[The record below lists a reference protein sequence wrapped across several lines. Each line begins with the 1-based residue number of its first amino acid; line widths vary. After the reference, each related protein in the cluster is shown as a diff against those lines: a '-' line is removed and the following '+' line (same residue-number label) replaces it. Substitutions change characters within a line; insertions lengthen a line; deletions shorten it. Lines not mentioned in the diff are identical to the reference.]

1 MKKRKTGFTLIE
13 MMIVV
18 AIIGILAGVLINV
31 ININRIQARSR
42 NSRRMGDVKRIQTA
56 LELYFSNN
64 RGYPTSAN
72 WVDVLTATE
81 SLSVYLIPDFISS
94 MPEDPKQGED
104 ATPITCFTT
113 PSSKYG
119 YYYRSRSE
127 GKYILGATLEVDSA
141 PDGNRCS
148 SSTDIP
154 NCTDSGYG
162 CPVTPQCYCVQ
173 NPL

>member
-1 MKKRKTGFTLIE
+1 MI
-13 MMIVV
+13 IVV
-18 AIIGILAGVLINV
+18 TIIGILAGVLINV
-31 ININRIQARSR
+31 ININLIQARAR
-42 NSRRMGDVKRIQTA
+42 NSRRMGDIKRIQTA

-64 RGYPTSAN
+64 RSYPSSNVWAN
-72 WVDVLTATE
+72 PQNILTPDYMA
-81 SLSVYLIPDFISS
+81 SVPV
-94 MPEDPKQGED
+94 DPKQGEV
-104 ATPITCFTT
+104 ATSVNCFTS
-113 PSSKYG
+113 PAGQYG

-127 GKYILGATLEVDSA
+127 GKYILGATLEMDSA